1 LLLARLSASLSADV
15 KRHMSRAA
23 TSGFAARALPWLLC
37 LYFGASVLHFVHNAE
52 YLTDYP
58 NLPVW
63 ISRASIYFT
72 WCVIFAIGLCGY
84 LLFRR
89 SHILVG
95 LTLLAIYTALGFD
108 GLLHY
113 GRASMSAHT
122 LGMNLTIWA
131 EVVTAA
137 LALGA
142 VLRIAASR
150 FAQRLNA
157 SNV

>member
-1 LLLARLSASLSADV
+1 LA
-15 KRHMSRAA
+15 
-23 TSGFAARALPWLLC
+23 
-37 LYFGASVLHFVHNAE
+37 
-52 YLTDYP
+52 DYP

-72 WCVIFAIGLCGY
+72 WCAIFAIGLCGY

-89 SHILVG
+89 SHTFVG
-95 LTLLAIYTALGFD
+95 LILLTIYTALGLD

-113 GRASMSAHT
+113 GRAAMSAHT
-122 LGMNLTIWA
+122 FSMNLTIWA

-142 VLRIAASR
+142 VLWIAMSR
-150 FAQRLNA
+150 LGR
-157 SNV
+157 SRETS